1 MDKNIKLKLNTDE
14 MKKIHQ
20 EELDII
26 EKDCL
31 QMGIV
36 LKDLEKDPD
45 AFTITQIITFLERER
60 KITEKLIGMVEA
72 LLQQDN

>member
-1 MDKNIKLKLNTDE
+1 MDKNIKLKLNTNE
-14 MKKIHQ
+14 LKKIHQ

-31 QMGIV
+31 QMEIV

-45 AFTITQIITFLERER
+45 AFTITQIITFLETLNRSAFFLELHQ
-60 KITEKLIGMVEA
+60 ISKL
-72 LLQQDN
+72 LP

>member
-1 MDKNIKLKLNTDE
+1 MDKNIKLKLNTNE
-14 MKKIHQ
+14 LKKIHQ

-31 QMGIV
+31 QMEIV

-60 KITEKLIGMVEA
+60 KTTEKLISMVEA
-72 LLQQDN
+72 LLQQNN